1 MLHNSPPVFDTNMN
15 LWQSRESNYS
25 FLRVSPVHG
34 DTVMTLA
41 QPRENLSPQLK
52 LQISLEFVRLT
63 QNVSNFVRKLERAPV
78 KLDPR
83 VFQPVISEKRATKPE
98 ITLYSTRL
106 PRIRAIREEKRE
118 REKERRRHHP
128 RNTRVFLSFETRI
141 LLHPISIGFFH
152 LVYDFPGTLTDISEQ
167 QMLRQGSHVVAE
179 SVEKLHATTLHGVIR
194 TMIKRDG
201 I

>member
-34 DTVMTLA
+34 YTVMTLA
-41 QPRENLSPQLK
+41 QPRENTRPPQLK

-83 VFQPVISEKRATKPE
+83 V
-98 ITLYSTRL
+98 STSDR
-106 PRIRAIREEKRE
+106 
-118 REKERRRHHP
+118 
-128 RNTRVFLSFETRI
+128 
-141 LLHPISIGFFH
+141 
-152 LVYDFPGTLTDISEQ
+152 
-167 QMLRQGSHVVAE
+167 
-179 SVEKLHATTLHGVIR
+179 
-194 TMIKRDG
+194 
-201 I
+201 